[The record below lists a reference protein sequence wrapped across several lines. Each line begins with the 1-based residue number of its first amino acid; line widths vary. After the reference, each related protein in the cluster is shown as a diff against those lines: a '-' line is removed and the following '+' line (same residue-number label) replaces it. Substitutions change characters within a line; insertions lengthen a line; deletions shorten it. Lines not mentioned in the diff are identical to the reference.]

1 MIRTFIIGGRVYEI
15 QPPSVRSLALAGE
28 ILRDLPQRASVEQV
42 FNELEKE
49 TLSKALS
56 VLVKG
61 NDSIS
66 KDLLKGSKEELVE
79 ALTTLYGDIFPSLKK
94 LANMADSLSRLA
106 AKPK

>member
-15 QPPSVRSLALAGE
+15 QSPSVRNLALAGE
-28 ILRDLPQRASVEQV
+28 VLGDLHQKASVEQV

-49 TLSKALS
+49 TLSKVLS
-56 VLVKG
+56 IIVKG

-79 ALTTLYGDIFPSLKK
+79 ALATLYEEISPSLKN
-94 LANMADSLSRLA
+94 LRNMADSLSRLA